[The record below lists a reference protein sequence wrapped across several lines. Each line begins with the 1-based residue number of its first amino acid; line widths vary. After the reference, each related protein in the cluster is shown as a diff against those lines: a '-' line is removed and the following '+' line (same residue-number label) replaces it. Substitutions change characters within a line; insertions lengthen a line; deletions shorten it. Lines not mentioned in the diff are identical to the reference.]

1 MQKGASYHL
10 LLFKTDNLLKKKGC
24 LYKTIE

>member
-10 LLFKTDNLLKKKGC
+10 LLFKTDNLLLKKGS
-24 LYKTIE
+24 LLKTIE